1 MSTLA
6 PSTSRFAYH
15 TALLRLACSLSQPSS
30 HARTALHPRRRK
42 RRYWHKVAHLLAA
55 MERFPRAAALVWVDD
70 DVVITN
76 HAGDDMFGAAL
87 RRSNSSVLVTRD
99 PAAASSGGSV
109 AAPQTATDTTHA
121 PHHHPN
127 PRHARP
133 RRRVVG
139 RVRGSSATS
148 RHRHRPR
155 THHTTPHHTT
165 PHHTSPPAPSTSTP
179 TTPTTATR
187 RRVALN
193 TGVVI
198 VRNDADAKGVLHE
211 LVRRATE
218 AGRCAPRRCRCPS
231 GRCTLPPLSQWCV
244 PPPCRADGLVLAM
257 SPQSAGC
264 LHEQQAPQQHGQ
276 SGRPG
281 ERPWLASERP

>member
-1 MSTLA
+1 M
-6 PSTSRFAYH
+6 
-15 TALLRLACSLSQPSS
+15 
-30 HARTALHPRRRK
+30 
-42 RRYWHKVAHLLAA
+42 LAA

-109 AAPQTATDTTHA
+109 AAAPRAATDTTHA
-121 PHHHPN
+121 PT
-127 PRHARP
+127 HA
-133 RRRVVG
+133 
-139 RVRGSSATS
+139 
-148 RHRHRPR
+148 HRHPIN
-155 THHTTPHHTT
+155 
-165 PHHTSPPAPSTSTP
+165 PAPQHPSTSTP
-179 TTPTTATR
+179 TTPTTTTR

-198 VRNDADAKGVLHE
+198 VRNDADAKAVLHE

-244 PPPCRADGLVLAM
+244 PPPCRADGLVLAT